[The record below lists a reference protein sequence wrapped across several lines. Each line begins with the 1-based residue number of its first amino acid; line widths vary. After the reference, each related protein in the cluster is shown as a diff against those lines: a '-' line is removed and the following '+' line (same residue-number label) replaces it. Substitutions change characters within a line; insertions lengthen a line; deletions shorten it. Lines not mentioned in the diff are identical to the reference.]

1 MVDNITDPGKQPYEL
16 ISVDVGH
23 IFIHLLLCK
32 WNKFNAPLTR
42 MFKDLEGALTFMTP
56 SEFSSGRISS
66 GSYLISIATF
76 PFPMGQ

>member
-16 ISVDVGH
+16 ISVDVGQ

-32 WNKFNAPLTR
+32 WNKCTIDQK